1 MKLAEAYRIK
11 GVKIEDPKDLER
23 LLRENI
29 ENDEPILIEC
39 VVSKEE
45 NVLPMVP
52 PGGEGHKMMGI
63 RGEI

>member
-1 MKLAEAYRIK
+1 MMSEYI
-11 GVKIEDPKDLER
+11 V
-23 LLRENI
+23 
-29 ENDEPILIEC
+29 NDVPVLIEC
-39 VVSKEE
+39 MVSKEE

>member
-1 MKLAEAYRIK
+1 M
-11 GVKIEDPKDLER
+11 
-23 LLRENI
+23 LRENI
-29 ENDEPILIEC
+29 ESNEPVLIEC
-39 VVSKEE
+39 IVSKEE